1 MRKRR
6 QTVEDLSTHPSSRIG
21 WKLIMASTS
30 EILQRLNEAKDL
42 AFSSRENFP
51 QVLRHIFNFVGN
63 PDVEIQ
69 KWCSSFLLESFKV
82 DETKLTL
89 ANKIELA
96 IDSIDSLIILL
107 NVKDL
112 IIFQNAIDTSVIVF
126 KLAFK
131 YIAENDGCQ
140 NYWTKLTE
148 LKLNLIQKFKTNFP
162 YKSSFNEEFN
172 QVKNLHSKLELIKF
186 IVVVIDYQTK
196 SSSNVKSF
204 SLARVNPQHSLLKSS
219 LLENESV
226 QLLDLLLQ
234 PFQLDIIIA
243 PLLTAILNHIVL
255 LVKRKPQ
262 LVNNIL
268 NTIENYESN
277 NKLQS
282 NYQTL
287 ENYKLSK
294 KYIDRTLRIFI
305 NHLLRNQLIPANYQS
320 GMNKKLSTLIAR
332 GDDIRKKNILA
343 ENPEVDSR
351 IKKRKFDGFE
361 NSSTKIL
368 KVDYKNLYCLNDPS
382 NELNNFNL
390 NTLPQNVL
398 ISMTL
403 TALNKMNAKK
413 LSSALKIIGER
424 YSNVIKDTPP
434 DQLIDKTQDD
444 AYEVKRL
451 GQEDDDDEYDDD
463 DKVGLNYNPQTVFTL
478 PPARPLSFQEKK
490 SNINLIIKNFFKLA
504 EKDIVDIDEK
514 VDLKSEILKEENGEE
529 INKELTKVA
538 IKTWKKN
545 SWLILLTR
553 LATRGMTS
561 GFTDVEQDAVED
573 KNQELSDLIR
583 TAIFDYFLDNIHT
596 RIDLIIE
603 WLNEEWYSEKV
614 FNEEKEMKTKSEE
627 VYQQYEAASD
637 KNSFNLQE
645 KLAGISESLVV
656 DTPTYNKWAGK
667 VLDAMI
673 PFLEPNDRKI
683 FIRLLSDLPY
693 LNDDLV
699 ARIKSLCFDP
709 VRIKIGFLSLQ
720 FLIMYRP
727 PVKEACI
734 NILKELSESD
744 QQDLKDESNK
754 LLAKYT

>member
-1 MRKRR
+1 
-6 QTVEDLSTHPSSRIG
+6 
-21 WKLIMASTS
+21 MASTE
-30 EILQRLNEAKDL
+30 EIIQRLGEAKTL
-42 AFSSRENFP
+42 AFSSRDNFP
-51 QVLRHIFNFVGN
+51 QVLRHIFNFVSN
-63 PDVEIQ
+63 PDIEIQ
-69 KWCSSFLLESFKV
+69 KWCSNFFLEAFKV

-112 IIFQNAIDTSVIVF
+112 EILHNAIDTSVLVF
-126 KLAFK
+126 KLVFK

-140 NYWTKLTE
+140 NYWEKLTE
-148 LKLNLIQKFKTNFP
+148 LKLNLIEKFKTNFP
-162 YKSSFNEEFN
+162 YKSTFNEEFN
-172 QVKNLHSKLELIKF
+172 MVKNLRSKLEIIKF

-196 SSSNVKSF
+196 STPSTKTF
-204 SLARVNPQHSLLKSS
+204 SLARVNPQHSLLKSPI
-219 LLENESV
+219 LENESM

-234 PFQLDIIIA
+234 PFQMDIIIL
-243 PLLTAILNHIVL
+243 PLLTAVLNHIVL

-262 LVNNIL
+262 LVNKIL
-268 NTIENYESN
+268 STIENYESN
-277 NKLQS
+277 MKLQS

-294 KYIDRTLRIFI
+294 KFIDRTLRIFI
-305 NHLLRNQLIPANYQS
+305 NHLLRNQLIPPNYQAV
-320 GMNKKLSTLIAR
+320 MNKKLSILIAR

-351 IKKRKFDGFE
+351 IKKRKFDGFYD
-361 NSSTKIL
+361 SSTKIL
-368 KVDYKNLYCLNDPS
+368 KVDYQSLYCLNEAS

-390 NTLPQNVL
+390 NTLPQHVL

-403 TALNKMNAKK
+403 TALNKIDAKK

-434 DQLIDKTQDD
+434 DQLVDKTKPSND

-451 GQEDDDDEYDDD
+451 GQEDDDDDDD
-463 DKVGLNYNPQTVFTL
+463 GDRVGYNPQTVFTL
-478 PPARPLSFQEKK
+478 PPARPISFQEKK
-490 SNINLIIKNFFKLA
+490 NNINLIIKNFFRLA
-504 EKDIVDIDEK
+504 EKDIVDFDDK
-514 VDLKSEILKEENGEE
+514 VDLKSEILKEDNGEE

-561 GFTDVEQDAVED
+561 GFSDVEQDAVDD
-573 KNQELSDLIR
+573 KNQELSDMIR
-583 TAIFDYFLDNIHT
+583 TAIFDHFLDNIHS

-614 FNEEKEMKTKSEE
+614 FNEEKELKSKSADI
-627 VYQQYEAASD
+627 YKQYDAAAD
-637 KNSFNLQE
+637 KNSFNLQS
-645 KLAGISESLVV
+645 KLDAISDGLVIE
-656 DTPTYNKWAGK
+656 TPTYNKWAGK

-699 ARIKSLCFDP
+699 GRIKSLCFDP